1 MGCLFTHKISQAP
14 CSVAGGNPQP
24 PALNVNPVDS
34 FLYWHDSCSGTEL
47 GQVVP
52 THWTLCQ
59 SDWLSWFGELISSP
73 HSWFYL
79 HLSGFQPLLLFFHF
93 WHCLNTS
100 SLCTKVWYRTCP
112 LCDARLL
119 RSERYSCF
127 LLQKSHQN
135 HGPHEWTEALSDMVF
150 MPGAR
155 AIWYGAIIGLII
167 IISLA

>member
-1 MGCLFTHKISQAP
+1 MGCLFTHKISQGP

-34 FLYWHDSCSGTEL
+34 FLYWHDSCIEL

-79 HLSGFQPLLLFFHF
+79 HLSGFQPSLLFFFTSDIVWIPVHSVPKCGIEPVRYVTLDF
-93 WHCLNTS
+93 WDRNGTAAFCYRNH
-100 SLCTKVWYRTCP
+100 TKIMV
-112 LCDARLL
+112 LM
-119 RSERYSCF
+119 SEQKHYPIWFSCRAQELF
-127 LLQKSHQN
+127 
-135 HGPHEWTEALSDMVF
+135 GMVLS
-150 MPGAR
+150 
-155 AIWYGAIIGLII
+155 
-167 IISLA
+167 